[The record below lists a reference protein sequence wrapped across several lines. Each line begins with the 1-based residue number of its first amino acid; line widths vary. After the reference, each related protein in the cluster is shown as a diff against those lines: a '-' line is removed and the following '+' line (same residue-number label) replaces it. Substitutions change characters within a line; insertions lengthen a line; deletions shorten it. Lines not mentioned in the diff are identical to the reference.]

1 MAKESK
7 LKQALIDFAKSKNLE
22 CNLDGYCEVEV
33 YLPKNLLCVPD
44 DEELE
49 SWIDYDYG
57 KIEVLTGINLVYN
70 AKTNK
75 VKLDFDYDS
84 DKNVITVRTA
94 KDFYKVEEIYNKLME
109 KLYFLNKLVK
119 EYKTIERKDEI
130 SKDFE

>member
-7 LKQALIDFAKSKNLE
+7 LKAALINFAKSKNLE
-22 CNLDGYCEVEV
+22 YSLDGYSEVEV
-33 YLPKNLLCVPD
+33 YLPKNLFCVPD

-57 KIEVLTGINLVYN
+57 KIQVFTSINLSYN
-70 AKTNK
+70 AKLNEVT
-75 VKLDFDYDS
+75 LDFDYDA
-84 DKNVITVRTA
+84 NTATIRTL
-94 KDFYKVEEIYNKLME
+94 KDFSKVEDYYNKLME

-119 EYKTIERKDEI
+119 EQKTIERKDEI